1 MYYKQNQD
9 LSLSKAPNYQ
19 KYFHI
24 SLTINVIFAVLLL
37 VSFMFPESEVITKTK
52 VIKEV
57 ITEKDVILNDSG
69 ITAELTKQGVILA
82 AVACLQSRIESNH
95 GKSNVGIQ
103 AKYLFGITYHRCKH
117 VAGKHG
123 VYAKYDS
130 YRDNI
135 KCYAHIQK
143 RYLKNIDG
151 VYAEDPTYVSKLK
164 SYK

>member
-9 LSLSKAPNYQ
+9 LSFSKAPNFKKLFYV
-19 KYFHI
+19 
-24 SLTINVIFAVLLL
+24 SLTINVIFVLLL
-37 VSFMFPESEVITKTK
+37 LMAANREESIVTQTKI
-52 VIKEV
+52 VKEIV
-57 ITEKDVILNDSG
+57 TEKDVVLTDSG

-103 AKYLFGITYHRCKH
+103 AKNLFGITFHKCKH
-117 VAGKHG
+117 VAGRHG
-123 VYAKYDS
+123 VYARYDT

-135 KCYAHIQK
+135 KCYAHVQA
-143 RYLKNIDG
+143 RYLKNIDH
-151 VYAEDPTYVSKLK
+151 VYAEDPSYVSKLK

>member
-9 LSLSKAPNYQ
+9 LSFSKVPNFRNLFYG
-19 KYFHI
+19 
-24 SLTINVIFAVLLL
+24 SLIINVIFAVLL
-37 VSFMFPESEVITKTK
+37 FMAFTTPDKPIYKTK
-52 VIKEV
+52 IVKEV
-57 ITEKDVILNDSG
+57 VTEKDIVLNDSG
-69 ITAELTKQGVILA
+69 ITAELTKNGVILA

-103 AKYLFGITYHRCKH
+103 AKNLFGITYHRCKH

-130 YRDNI
+130 YRDCI

-164 SYK
+164 SFK

>member
-19 KYFHI
+19 KYFHV

-37 VSFMFPESEVITKTK
+37 VSFILPEPKVVTKTK
-52 VIKEV
+52 VVKQV
-57 ITEKDVILNDSG
+57 VTEKDVVLNDSG

-82 AVACLQSRIESNH
+82 AVACLQSKIESNH

-103 AKYLFGITYHRCKH
+103 AKNLFGITFHKCKH
-117 VAGKHG
+117 VSGRHG
-123 VYAKYDS
+123 VYAKYDT

>member
-9 LSLSKAPNYQ
+9 LSFSKVPNFRNLFYV
-19 KYFHI
+19 
-24 SLTINVIFAVLLL
+24 SLIINVIFAILL
-37 VSFMFPESEVITKTK
+37 FMAFITPNQLIYKTK
-52 VIKEV
+52 IVKEIV
-57 ITEKDVILNDSG
+57 TEKDVVLNDSG
-69 ITAELTKQGVILA
+69 ITAELTNQGVILA
-82 AVACLQSRIESNH
+82 AVACLQSKIESNH

-103 AKYLFGITYHRCKH
+103 AKNLFGITFHRCKH

-151 VYAEDPTYVSKLK
+151 VYAEDPTYVTKLK
-164 SYK
+164 SFK

>member
-9 LSLSKAPNYQ
+9 LSFSKVPNFRNLFYG
-19 KYFHI
+19 
-24 SLTINVIFAVLLL
+24 SLIINVIFAVLL
-37 VSFMFPESEVITKTK
+37 FMAFTTPDKPIYKTK
-52 VIKEV
+52 IVKEIV
-57 ITEKDVILNDSG
+57 TEKDIVLNDSG
-69 ITAELTKQGVILA
+69 ITAELTNQGVILA

-103 AKYLFGITYHRCKH
+103 AKNLFGITYHRCKH

-135 KCYAHIQK
+135 KCYAHVQK

-164 SYK
+164 SFK

>member
-9 LSLSKAPNYQ
+9 LSFSKAINY
-19 KYFHI
+19 KKLLYV
-24 SLTINVIFAVLLL
+24 SLTINVIFVALLL
-37 VSFMFPESEVITKTK
+37 MAFTKEESIITKTK
-52 VIKEV
+52 IIKEV
-57 ITEKDVILNDSG
+57 VTEKDVVLNDSG

-103 AKYLFGITYHRCKH
+103 AKNLFGITFHRCKH

-130 YRDNI
+130 YKDNI

-151 VYAEDPTYVSKLK
+151 VYAESPLYVEKLK
-164 SYK
+164 SFK

>member
-9 LSLSKAPNYQ
+9 LSFSKAINY
-19 KYFHI
+19 KKLLYV
-24 SLTINVIFAVLLL
+24 SLTINVIFVALLL
-37 VSFMFPESEVITKTK
+37 MAFTKQESIITKTK
-52 VIKEV
+52 IIKEV
-57 ITEKDVILNDSG
+57 VTEKDVVLTDSG

-103 AKYLFGITYHRCKH
+103 AKNLFGITFHRCKH

-151 VYAEDPTYVSKLK
+151 VYAEDPSYVSKLK

>member
-9 LSLSKAPNYQ
+9 LSFSKVPNFRNLFYG
-19 KYFHI
+19 
-24 SLTINVIFAVLLL
+24 SLIINVIFAVLL
-37 VSFMFPESEVITKTK
+37 FMAFTNPDKPIYKTK
-52 VIKEV
+52 IVKEIV
-57 ITEKDVILNDSG
+57 TERDIVLNDSG
-69 ITAELTKQGVILA
+69 ITAELTNQGVILA
-82 AVACLQSRIESNH
+82 AVACLQSKIESNH

-103 AKYLFGITYHRCKH
+103 AKNLFGITYHRCKH

-164 SYK
+164 SFK

>member
-9 LSLSKAPNYQ
+9 LSFSKVPNFRNLFYG
-19 KYFHI
+19 
-24 SLTINVIFAVLLL
+24 SLIINVIFAVLL
-37 VSFMFPESEVITKTK
+37 FMAFTTPDKPIYKTK
-52 VIKEV
+52 IVKEIV
-57 ITEKDVILNDSG
+57 TEKDVILNDSG
-69 ITAELTKQGVILA
+69 ITAELTNQGVILA

-103 AKYLFGITYHRCKH
+103 AKNLFGITYHRCKH

-164 SYK
+164 SFK

>member
-9 LSLSKAPNYQ
+9 LSFSKVPNFRNLFYV
-19 KYFHI
+19 
-24 SLTINVIFAVLLL
+24 SLIINVIFAILL
-37 VSFMFPESEVITKTK
+37 FMAFTNPDKPIYKTK
-52 VIKEV
+52 IVKEIV
-57 ITEKDVILNDSG
+57 TEKDVVLNDSG
-69 ITAELTKQGVILA
+69 ITAELTNQGVILA

-103 AKYLFGITYHRCKH
+103 AKNLFGITFHRCKH

-151 VYAEDPTYVSKLK
+151 VYAEDPTYVTKLNSFK
-164 SYK
+164 

>member
-9 LSLSKAPNYQ
+9 LSFLKVPNYRNLF
-19 KYFHI
+19 YV
-24 SLTINVIFAVLLL
+24 SLTINVIFAILLFMAFSNPDKL
-37 VSFMFPESEVITKTK
+37 VYKTK
-52 VIKEV
+52 IVKEI

-69 ITAELTKQGVILA
+69 ITAELTKSGVILA
-82 AVACLQSRIESNH
+82 AVACLQSKIESNH

-103 AKYLFGITYHRCKH
+103 AKNLFGITYHRCKH

-135 KCYAHIQK
+135 KCYAHIQA
-143 RYLKNIDG
+143 RYLKNIHLK
-151 VYAEDPTYVSKLK
+151 YASDPGYVEKLK
-164 SYK
+164 SFK

>member
-9 LSLSKAPNYQ
+9 LSFSKAPNFKKLFYV
-19 KYFHI
+19 
-24 SLTINVIFAVLLL
+24 SLTINVIFVLLL
-37 VSFMFPESEVITKTK
+37 LMAANREESIITQTK
-52 VIKEV
+52 IIKEV
-57 ITEKDVILNDSG
+57 VTEKDIVLTDSG

-82 AVACLQSRIESNH
+82 AVACLQSRIESKH
-95 GKSNVGIQ
+95 GKSNVGIK
-103 AKYLFGITYHRCKH
+103 AKNLFGITFHKCKH
-117 VAGKHG
+117 VAGRHG

-143 RYLKNIDG
+143 KYLKNIDG
-151 VYAEDPTYVSKLK
+151 VYAEDPSYVSKLK

>member
-9 LSLSKAPNYQ
+9 LSFSKVPNFRNLFYG
-19 KYFHI
+19 
-24 SLTINVIFAVLLL
+24 SLIINVIFAVLL
-37 VSFMFPESEVITKTK
+37 FMAFTTPDKPIYKTK
-52 VIKEV
+52 IVKEIV
-57 ITEKDVILNDSG
+57 TERDIVLNDSG
-69 ITAELTKQGVILA
+69 ITAELTNQGVILA
-82 AVACLQSRIESNH
+82 AVACLQSKIESNH

-103 AKYLFGITYHRCKH
+103 AKNLFGITYHRCKH

-164 SYK
+164 SFK

>member
-9 LSLSKAPNYQ
+9 LSFSKVPNFRNLFYG
-19 KYFHI
+19 
-24 SLTINVIFAVLLL
+24 SLIINVIFAVLL
-37 VSFMFPESEVITKTK
+37 FMAFTNPDKPIYKTK
-52 VIKEV
+52 IVKEIV
-57 ITEKDVILNDSG
+57 TEKDIALNDSG
-69 ITAELTKQGVILA
+69 ITAELTNQGVILA
-82 AVACLQSRIESNH
+82 AVACLQSKIESNH

-103 AKYLFGITYHRCKH
+103 AKNLFGITYHRCKH

>member
-9 LSLSKAPNYQ
+9 LSFSKVPNFRNLFYV
-19 KYFHI
+19 
-24 SLTINVIFAVLLL
+24 SLIINVIFAILL
-37 VSFMFPESEVITKTK
+37 FMAFITPDKPIYKTK
-52 VIKEV
+52 VVKEIV
-57 ITEKDVILNDSG
+57 TEKDVVLNDSG
-69 ITAELTKQGVILA
+69 ITAELTNQGVILA
-82 AVACLQSRIESNH
+82 AVACLQSKIESNH

-103 AKYLFGITYHRCKH
+103 AKNLFGITFHRCKH

-151 VYAEDPTYVSKLK
+151 VYAEDPTYVTKLK
-164 SYK
+164 SFK

>member
-9 LSLSKAPNYQ
+9 LSFSKVPNFRNLFYG
-19 KYFHI
+19 
-24 SLTINVIFAVLLL
+24 SLIINVIFAILL
-37 VSFMFPESEVITKTK
+37 FMAFTNPDKPIYKTK
-52 VIKEV
+52 IVKEIV
-57 ITEKDVILNDSG
+57 TEKDVVLNDSG
-69 ITAELTKQGVILA
+69 ITAELTNQGVILA

-103 AKYLFGITYHRCKH
+103 AKNLFGITYHRCKH

-164 SYK
+164 SFK

>member
-9 LSLSKAPNYQ
+9 LSFSKVPNFRNLFYV
-19 KYFHI
+19 
-24 SLTINVIFAVLLL
+24 SLTINVIFAILL
-37 VSFMFPESEVITKTK
+37 FMAFTNPDKPIYKTK
-52 VIKEV
+52 IVKEIV
-57 ITEKDVILNDSG
+57 TEKDVVLNDSG
-69 ITAELTKQGVILA
+69 ITAELTNQGVILA
-82 AVACLQSRIESNH
+82 AVACLQSKIESNH

-103 AKYLFGITYHRCKH
+103 AKNLFGITYHRCKH
-117 VAGKHG
+117 VAGKFG

-151 VYAEDPTYVSKLK
+151 VYAEDPTYVTKLK
-164 SYK
+164 SFK

>member
-9 LSLSKAPNYQ
+9 LSFSKVPNFRNLFYG
-19 KYFHI
+19 
-24 SLTINVIFAVLLL
+24 SLIINVIFAVLL
-37 VSFMFPESEVITKTK
+37 FMAFTTPDKPIYKTK
-52 VIKEV
+52 IVKEIV
-57 ITEKDVILNDSG
+57 TEKDIALNDSG
-69 ITAELTKQGVILA
+69 ITAELTNQGVILA

-95 GKSNVGIQ
+95 GKSNVGIK
-103 AKYLFGITYHRCKH
+103 AKNLFGITYHRCKH

-135 KCYAHIQK
+135 KCYAHIQA

-151 VYAEDPTYVSKLK
+151 KYAEDKSYVSKLK
-164 SYK
+164 SFK

>member
-9 LSLSKAPNYQ
+9 LSFSKVPNFRNLFYV
-19 KYFHI
+19 
-24 SLTINVIFAVLLL
+24 SLIINVIFAILL
-37 VSFMFPESEVITKTK
+37 FMAFTTPNQLIYKIK
-52 VIKEV
+52 VVKEIV
-57 ITEKDVILNDSG
+57 TEKDVVLNDSG
-69 ITAELTKQGVILA
+69 ITAELTNQGVILA
-82 AVACLQSRIESNH
+82 AVACLQSKIESNH

-103 AKYLFGITYHRCKH
+103 AKNLFGITFHRCKH
-117 VAGKHG
+117 VAGRHG

-151 VYAEDPTYVSKLK
+151 VYAEDPTYVTKLK
-164 SYK
+164 SFK

>member
-9 LSLSKAPNYQ
+9 LSFSKATNY
-19 KYFHI
+19 KKLLYV
-24 SLTINVIFAVLLL
+24 SLTINVIFVALLL
-37 VSFMFPESEVITKTK
+37 MAFTKEESIITKTK
-52 VIKEV
+52 IIKEV
-57 ITEKDVILNDSG
+57 VTEKDVVLNDSG

-103 AKYLFGITYHRCKH
+103 AKNLFGITFHRCKH
-117 VAGKHG
+117 VAGKFG
-123 VYAKYDS
+123 VYARYDS

-135 KCYAHIQK
+135 KCYAHIQA

-151 VYAEDPTYVSKLK
+151 VYAEDPSYVSKLK

>member
-9 LSLSKAPNYQ
+9 LSFSKAPNFKKLFYV
-19 KYFHI
+19 
-24 SLTINVIFAVLLL
+24 SLTINVIFVLLL
-37 VSFMFPESEVITKTK
+37 LMAANREESIITQTK
-52 VIKEV
+52 IIKEV
-57 ITEKDVILNDSG
+57 VTEKDIVLTDSG

-95 GKSNVGIQ
+95 GKSNVGIK
-103 AKYLFGITYHRCKH
+103 AKNLFGITFHKCKH
-117 VAGKHG
+117 VAGRHG

-143 RYLKNIDG
+143 KYLKNIDG
-151 VYAEDPTYVSKLK
+151 VYAEDPSYVSKLK

>member
-9 LSLSKAPNYQ
+9 LSFSKVPNFRNLFYV
-19 KYFHI
+19 
-24 SLTINVIFAVLLL
+24 SLIINVIFAILL
-37 VSFMFPESEVITKTK
+37 FMAFTTPNQLIYKIK
-52 VIKEV
+52 VVKEIV
-57 ITEKDVILNDSG
+57 TEKDVVLNDSG
-69 ITAELTKQGVILA
+69 ITAELTNQGVILA
-82 AVACLQSRIESNH
+82 AVACLQSKIESNH

-103 AKYLFGITYHRCKH
+103 AKNLFGITFHRCKH

-151 VYAEDPTYVSKLK
+151 VYAEDPTYVTKLK
-164 SYK
+164 SFK

>member
-9 LSLSKAPNYQ
+9 LSFSKVPNFRNLFYV
-19 KYFHI
+19 
-24 SLTINVIFAVLLL
+24 SLTINVIFAILLFMAFSNPDKL
-37 VSFMFPESEVITKTK
+37 VYKTK
-52 VIKEV
+52 VVKEI
-57 ITEKDVILNDSG
+57 ITEKDVVLNDSG
-69 ITAELTKQGVILA
+69 ITAELTNQGVILA
-82 AVACLQSRIESNH
+82 AVACLQSKIESNH

-103 AKYLFGITYHRCKH
+103 AKNLFGITYHRCKH

>member
-9 LSLSKAPNYQ
+9 LSFSKVPNFRNLFYV
-19 KYFHI
+19 
-24 SLTINVIFAVLLL
+24 SLIINVIFAILL
-37 VSFMFPESEVITKTK
+37 FMAFTNPNKPIYKTK
-52 VIKEV
+52 IVKEIV
-57 ITEKDVILNDSG
+57 TEKDVVLNDSG
-69 ITAELTKQGVILA
+69 ITAELTNQGVILA
-82 AVACLQSRIESNH
+82 AVACLQSKIESNH

-103 AKYLFGITYHRCKH
+103 AKNLFGITFHRCKH

-151 VYAEDPTYVSKLK
+151 VYAEDPTYVTKLK
-164 SYK
+164 SFK

>member
-9 LSLSKAPNYQ
+9 LSFSKATNY
-19 KYFHI
+19 KKLLYV
-24 SLTINVIFAVLLL
+24 SLTINVIFVALLL
-37 VSFMFPESEVITKTK
+37 MAFTKEESIITKTK
-52 VIKEV
+52 IIKEV
-57 ITEKDVILNDSG
+57 VTEKDVVLTDSG

-103 AKYLFGITYHRCKH
+103 AKNLFGITFHRCKH

-123 VYAKYDS
+123 VYSKYDS
-130 YRDNI
+130 YRDCI
-135 KCYAHIQK
+135 KCYAHIQE
-143 RYLKNIDG
+143 RYLKNIHLR
-151 VYAEDPTYVSKLK
+151 YASDPSYVSKLK

>member
-9 LSLSKAPNYQ
+9 LSFSKVPNFRNLFYV
-19 KYFHI
+19 
-24 SLTINVIFAVLLL
+24 SLIINVIFAVLL
-37 VSFMFPESEVITKTK
+37 FMAFTTPDKPIYKTK
-52 VIKEV
+52 IVKEIV
-57 ITEKDVILNDSG
+57 TEKDVVLNDSG
-69 ITAELTKQGVILA
+69 ITAELTNQGVILA

-103 AKYLFGITYHRCKH
+103 AKNLFGITYHRCKH

-130 YRDNI
+130 YRNNI

-151 VYAEDPTYVSKLK
+151 VYAEDPTYVNKLK
-164 SYK
+164 SFK

>member
-9 LSLSKAPNYQ
+9 LSFSKVPNFRNLFYG
-19 KYFHI
+19 
-24 SLTINVIFAVLLL
+24 SLIINVIFAVLL
-37 VSFMFPESEVITKTK
+37 FMAFTTPDKPIYKTK
-52 VIKEV
+52 IVKEV
-57 ITEKDVILNDSG
+57 VTERDIVLNDSG
-69 ITAELTKQGVILA
+69 ITAELTNQGVILA
-82 AVACLQSRIESNH
+82 AVACLQSKIESNH

-103 AKYLFGITYHRCKH
+103 AKNLFGITYHRCKH

-164 SYK
+164 SFK

>member
-9 LSLSKAPNYQ
+9 LSFSKATNY
-19 KYFHI
+19 KKLLYV
-24 SLTINVIFAVLLL
+24 SLTINVIFVALLL
-37 VSFMFPESEVITKTK
+37 MAFTREDSIITKTK
-52 VIKEV
+52 IIKEV
-57 ITEKDVILNDSG
+57 VTEKDVILNDSG

-103 AKYLFGITYHRCKH
+103 AKNLFGITFHRCKH
-117 VAGKHG
+117 VAGRHG

-151 VYAEDPTYVSKLK
+151 VYAEDPSYVSKLK

>member
-9 LSLSKAPNYQ
+9 LSFSKVPNFRNLFYG
-19 KYFHI
+19 
-24 SLTINVIFAVLLL
+24 SLIINVIFAILL
-37 VSFMFPESEVITKTK
+37 FMAFTTPDKPIYKTK
-52 VIKEV
+52 IVKEIV
-57 ITEKDVILNDSG
+57 TEKDIVLNDSG
-69 ITAELTKQGVILA
+69 ITAELTNQGVILA

-103 AKYLFGITYHRCKH
+103 AKNLFGITYHRCKH

-130 YRDNI
+130 YRNNI

-164 SYK
+164 SFK

>member
-9 LSLSKAPNYQ
+9 LSFSKATNY
-19 KYFHI
+19 KKLLYV
-24 SLTINVIFAVLLL
+24 SLTINVIFVALLL
-37 VSFMFPESEVITKTK
+37 MAFTKEKPVVTKTK
-52 VIKEV
+52 IIKEV
-57 ITEKDVILNDSG
+57 VTEKDVVLTDSG

-103 AKYLFGITYHRCKH
+103 AKNLFGITFHRCKH

-123 VYAKYDS
+123 VYSKYDS
-130 YRDNI
+130 YRDCI
-135 KCYAHIQK
+135 KCYAHIQA

-151 VYAEDPTYVSKLK
+151 KYASDPSYVSKLK

>member
-9 LSLSKAPNYQ
+9 LSFSKAPNFKKLFYV
-19 KYFHI
+19 
-24 SLTINVIFAVLLL
+24 SLTINVIFVALLL
-37 VSFMFPESEVITKTK
+37 MAFTREDSIITKTK
-52 VIKEV
+52 IIKEV
-57 ITEKDVILNDSG
+57 VTEKDVVLNDSG

-103 AKYLFGITYHRCKH
+103 AKNLFGITFHKCKH
-117 VAGKHG
+117 VAGRHG

-151 VYAEDPTYVSKLK
+151 VYAESPLYVEKLK
-164 SYK
+164 SFK

>member
-9 LSLSKAPNYQ
+9 LSFSKVPNFRNLFYV
-19 KYFHI
+19 
-24 SLTINVIFAVLLL
+24 SLTINVIFAILL
-37 VSFMFPESEVITKTK
+37 FMAFTNPDKPIYKTK
-52 VIKEV
+52 VVKEIV
-57 ITEKDVILNDSG
+57 TEKDVVLNDSG
-69 ITAELTKQGVILA
+69 ITAELTNQGVILA
-82 AVACLQSRIESNH
+82 AVACLQSKIESNH

-103 AKYLFGITYHRCKH
+103 AKNLFGITYHRCKH

-151 VYAEDPTYVSKLK
+151 VYAESPLYVEKLK
-164 SYK
+164 SFK

>member
-9 LSLSKAPNYQ
+9 LSLTKATNYQ
-19 KYFHI
+19 RYFHI

-37 VSFMFPESEVITKTK
+37 VSFMFPESEIVTKTK
-52 VIKEV
+52 IVKEI
-57 ITEKDVILNDSG
+57 ITEKDVVLTDSG

-82 AVACLQSRIESNH
+82 AVACLQSKIESNH

-103 AKYLFGITYHRCKH
+103 AKNLFGITFHKCQH
-117 VAGKHG
+117 VAGRHG
-123 VYAKYDS
+123 IYAKYDT

-151 VYAEDPTYVSKLK
+151 VYAEDPSYVSKLK

>member
-9 LSLSKAPNYQ
+9 LSFSKVPNFRNLFYV
-19 KYFHI
+19 
-24 SLTINVIFAVLLL
+24 SLTINVIFAILL
-37 VSFMFPESEVITKTK
+37 FMAFTNPDKPIYKTK
-52 VIKEV
+52 IVKEIV
-57 ITEKDVILNDSG
+57 TEKDVVLNDSG
-69 ITAELTKQGVILA
+69 ITAELTNQGVILA
-82 AVACLQSRIESNH
+82 AVACLQSKIESNH

-103 AKYLFGITYHRCKH
+103 AKNLFGITYHRCKH

-151 VYAEDPTYVSKLK
+151 VYAEDPTYVTKLK
-164 SYK
+164 SFK